1 MNEQKQYRDNLER
14 ELNIADGMVRVG
26 GVSGEQSGIIS
37 ASDDSDDAPGICISL
52 SAQKV
57 RPYVSATPRE
67 TMDAA
72 RLLVGTVMDVDPK
85 FFDAE
90 WLPFITSITERRNRI
105 EEP

>member
-52 SAQKV
+52 NAQKV
-57 RPYVSATPRE
+57 RPYVAHRQ

-72 RLLVGTVMDVDPK
+72 RLLVGTVNCFLQAAKNENP
-85 FFDAE
+85 
-90 WLPFITSITERRNRI
+90 PRI